1 MVAELR
7 KREIWSLKREKIL
20 KLRVI
25 LLFFMWINF
34 SFLIRAI
41 HVILLELGTVAKGL

>member
-1 MVAELR
+1 MAELR
-7 KREIWSLKREKIL
+7 KREIWSLRREKIL

-25 LLFFMWINF
+25 LLFFTWINF

-41 HVILLELGTVAKGL
+41 HVILLELGAVAKVL